1 MESTMTR
8 DPSFEVDWEAE
19 DPKNPL
25 NWPTWYKGIVIFAIS
40 FSTLVVYV
48 SLSALLQEGY

>member
-1 MESTMTR
+1 MTR

-48 SLSALLQEGY
+48 SLSAPLQEGY